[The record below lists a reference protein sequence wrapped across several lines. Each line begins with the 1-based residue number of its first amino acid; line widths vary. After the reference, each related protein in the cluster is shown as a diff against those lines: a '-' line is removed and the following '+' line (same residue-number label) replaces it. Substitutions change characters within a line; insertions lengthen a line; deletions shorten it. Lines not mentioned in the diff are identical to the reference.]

1 MRISLVCAVG
11 IALNPVWAFSAD
23 YEVPSDG
30 ALADAVQA
38 ANKNTG
44 KTYEIDISESL
55 SKFLL
60 TF

>member
-11 IALNPVWAFSAD
+11 IALSPVWAFSAD

-30 ALADAVQA
+30 SLADAVQA

-44 KTYEIDISESL
+44 KKL
-55 SKFLL
+55 
-60 TF
+60 